1 MNMDIALHM
10 KEGEWVGIYG
20 PSGAGKTTLLRFMA
34 GLLRPH
40 NGFLRINGETW
51 CDTRKRI
58 FIPPGKRDA
67 AMVFQEFA
75 LFPNMTVDQNLAFAL
90 KRGED
95 RRIVRELI
103 EIMQLEALKGAKPDR
118 RSEEHTSELQSLMR
132 ISYAAFC

>member
-1 MNMDIALHM
+1 MRIRDWSSDVCSSDVLHM

-75 LFPNMTVDQNLAFAL
+75 LFPNMTVDQ
-90 KRGED
+90 
-95 RRIVRELI
+95 
-103 EIMQLEALKGAKPDR
+103 
-118 RSEEHTSELQSLMR
+118 RSEERGVGEGL
-132 ISYAAFC
+132 